1 MWLKAWGYQNDE
13 NNKIRAWKLKAK
25 EKSSLELTGY
35 GQSFSLSFA
44 IYAFLIKV
52 GAHFARNTLMNDWAV
67 WSWVP
72 NLTQSSFKVMYV
84 TWKWFVMS
92 QMGDKVIDRQFIA
105 HLFFNRGH
113 DYLLLVPIGG
123 DWDFF
128 VEKCRDVQLTKG
140 PRLDCFLPSVE
151 KWKRNAT
158 LKVLLKRNFRMWDFY
173 LMRKF
178 EHCLEMLPTF
188 FTHTASENCF
198 FSRSKLTGWA

>member
-1 MWLKAWGYQNDE
+1 MWLKARGYRNGE

-25 EKSSLELTGY
+25 ERSSLELTGY

-52 GAHFARNTLMNDWAV
+52 EACFALMNDWTD

-72 NLTQSSFKVMYV
+72 NLTQSSFKLIYV

-123 DWDFF
+123 EWDFF
-128 VEKCRDVQLTKG
+128 VEKCRDVQLTKE
-140 PRLDCFLPSVE
+140 PRLDCFLSSVE
-151 KWKRNAT
+151 KEGDIGGCRT
-158 LKVLLKRNFRMWDFY
+158 LQYRRIY
-173 LMRKF
+173 RQI
-178 EHCLEMLPTF
+178 P
-188 FTHTASENCF
+188 
-198 FSRSKLTGWA
+198 